1 MPVTPPFYYLW
12 SMSIAQIEL
21 MCADCSVTVYSKTK
35 DGGGKG
41 KREFKDMSADEIES
55 KRKEWEERYGG
66 GKHIIKVN
74 L

>member
-1 MPVTPPFYYLW
+1 
-12 SMSIAQIEL
+12 MSCRQVEL
-21 MCADCSVTVYSKTK
+21 MCADCAVTVYPKTK
-35 DGGGKG
+35 DGGGKN
-41 KREFKDMSADEIES
+41 KHEFKDMSADEIEF

>member
-1 MPVTPPFYYLW
+1 
-12 SMSIAQIEL
+12 

>member
-21 MCADCSVTVYSKTK
+21 MCADCSVTVYPKTK